1 MCRIQFSRCG
11 QSLQNL
17 TKFSSENPPQ
27 VNVKFDTILDK
38 SFKIKWEVENVNK
51 ERVKNFLFKISKIKS
66 FFCLRPK
73 PFEFFETFTGSNSSL
88 FGRSL
93 GISYRMGPAEISGCE
108 F

>member
-1 MCRIQFSRCG
+1 MSTRKK
-11 QSLQNL
+11 L
-17 TKFSSENPPQ
+17 K
-27 VNVKFDTILDK
+27 
-38 SFKIKWEVENVNK
+38 KIIN
-51 ERVKNFLFKISKIKS
+51 KISKIKS